1 MQALIGIATVEAIRG
16 KGTQPVRVDSE
27 ALIQERYESYLS
39 DESGLGPEK
48 VETVFLPTNEGQ
60 VADFLSEM
68 SRRRIPVTISGGR
81 TGIVGGAVP
90 EGGALISLDHM
101 NHILGIKWDNQSQE
115 WRVIVEPGIRLRDF
129 QEAVAAKTLRKD
141 QETNGSSWKDLQR
154 FLDDPNPYF
163 YPPDPTEDTASVGGT
178 VATDASGARTY
189 FYGRTR
195 NHVRAIRVMLAS
207 GEVLALR
214 RGENAIDSSRTV
226 AVRDIG
232 GNVTEVPIPT
242 YESPDVKCAAGYYCR
257 RNMDLIDLFIGS
269 EGTLGAITQIEV
281 ALKLKPLTAMFLAFF
296 PTTRNA
302 VDFVLHVRRQ
312 GREDT
317 SLTVH
322 SMEYFDE
329 NSLKLVRELK
339 EIEEIRSGMRLP
351 ESGAAILSEFGY
363 SDVDAIQPLIGA
375 LERFHG
381 SANDAIVGMNQVDE
395 DRLRALRHAL
405 PEAINKS
412 IAVRKTQIPGLH
424 KLGTDTSVP
433 DDKLQDLMSM
443 YRERLNEGGL
453 ENYVFGHIAENH
465 LHVNLIPHTLE
476 ESKMAEQL
484 VKDMAWDAVALGGA
498 VSAEHGIGKLKQDFL
513 RIMYDET
520 KIQEMKATKG
530 ALDPNWIMCPGN
542 IFTQ

>member
-1 MQALIGIATVEAIRG
+1 M
-16 KGTQPVRVDSE
+16 DSE
-27 ALIQERYESYLS
+27 ALIQGRYESYLS
-39 DESGLGPEK
+39 DESGLGPGK
-48 VETVFLPTNEGQ
+48 VDTVFLPTNEGQ
-60 VADFLSEM
+60 AADFLSEM

-101 NHILGIKWDNQSQE
+101 DQIQGVRWDNQSQE

-141 QETNGSSWKDLQR
+141 PELNGSNWKDLQR
-154 FLDDPNPYF
+154 FLDDPHDYF
-163 YPPDPTEDTASVGGT
+163 YAPDPTEDSASIGGT

-195 NHVRAIRVMLAS
+195 NHVVAIRVVLAC

-214 RGENAIDSSRTV
+214 RGENPVDSSRTV
-226 AVRDIG
+226 ALRHLG
-232 GNVTEVPIPT
+232 GNVTKVPIPT
-242 YESPDVKCAAGYYCR
+242 YEIPDVKCAAGYYSR
-257 RNMDLIDLFIGS
+257 RSMDLIDLFIGS

-281 ALKLKPLTAMFLAFF
+281 ALKLKPQTAMFLAFF
-296 PTTRNA
+296 PTARNA
-302 VDFVLHVRRQ
+302 VGFVLHVRRRK
-312 GREDT
+312 GDDT

-322 SMEYFDE
+322 SIEYFDE
-329 NSLKLVRELK
+329 NSLMLVRQLK
-339 EIEEIRSGMRLP
+339 EIEEIRSGMGLP
-351 ESGAAILSEFGY
+351 ERGVAILTEFGY
-363 SDVDAIQPLIGA
+363 GDVDAIQPLIAA
-375 LERFHG
+375 LEQFHG
-381 SANDAIVGMNQVDE
+381 SANDTIVGMNQVDK

-412 IAVRKTQIPGLH
+412 IAARKNQIPGLH

-433 DDKLQDLMSM
+433 DDKLQDLMNR
-443 YRERLNEGGL
+443 YRERLNECGL

-476 ESKMAEQL
+476 ESKMAEEL
-484 VKDMAWDAVALGGA
+484 VKDMARDAVALGGA

-520 KIQEMKATKG
+520 KVQEMKATKG
-530 ALDPNWIMCPGN
+530 ALDPHWILCPGN
-542 IFTQ
+542 IFLQ

>member
-1 MQALIGIATVEAIRG
+1 LIEIATVEAVRG
-16 KGTQPVRVDSE
+16 KNTHSVRVDSE
-27 ALIQERYESYLS
+27 ALIHERYESYLS
-39 DESGLGPEK
+39 DESGLGPGK

-101 NHILGIKWDNQSQE
+101 NQIHGIRWDNQSQE

-129 QEAVAAKTLRKD
+129 QEAVAAKTLRRD
-141 QETNGSSWKDLQR
+141 RDMNGSNWKDLQR
-154 FLDDPNPYF
+154 FLDDPHDYF
-163 YPPDPTEDTASVGGT
+163 YAPDPTEDSASIGGT

-195 NHVRAIRVMLAS
+195 NHVFAIRVVLAG
-207 GEVLALR
+207 GEVLTLR
-214 RGENAIDSSRTV
+214 RGENPVDSSRTV
-226 AVRDIG
+226 ALRHLG
-232 GNVTEVPIPT
+232 GNVTKVPIPT
-242 YESPDVKCAAGYYCR
+242 YESPNVKCAAGYYSR
-257 RNMDLIDLFIGS
+257 KNMDLIDLFIGS

-281 ALKLKPLTAMFLAFF
+281 SLKFKPQTAMFLAFF
-296 PTTRNA
+296 PTASDA
-302 VDFVLHVRRQ
+302 VDFVLHIRRQ
-312 GREDT
+312 RGEDT
-317 SLTVH
+317 SLTIH

-339 EIEEIRSGMRLP
+339 EIQEVRGGMRLP
-351 ESGAAILSEFGY
+351 ETGAAILSEFGY
-363 SDVDAIQPLIGA
+363 SDVDAIQRLIAA
-375 LERFHG
+375 LEQFHG
-381 SANDAIVGMNQVDE
+381 SGNDAIVGMNQVDK
-395 DRLRALRHAL
+395 DRLKALRHAL

-412 IAVRKTQIPGLH
+412 IVARKNQIPGLH

-433 DDKLQDLMSM
+433 DDKLQDLMSR
-443 YRERLNEGGL
+443 YRERLNKRAL

-476 ESKMAEQL
+476 ESKTAEEL
-484 VKDMAWDAVALGGA
+484 VKDMARDAVALGGA

-520 KIQEMKATKG
+520 KIQEMKATKS
-530 ALDPNWIMCPGN
+530 ALDPNWILCPGN
-542 IFTQ
+542 IFPQ